1 LSQEVEALIN
11 MSDERFLGCQCQPP
25 FREKTFNRWLYLLFQ
40 YLSIRTCH
48 DKVIRI
54 TDNMG
59 FSRSALIAGFSNR
72 KRYYAY
78 MDSSRFASISSLL
91 DWGTTAHVYPA
102 FKLSYSLWP

>member
-1 LSQEVEALIN
+1 
-11 MSDERFLGCQCQPP
+11 
-25 FREKTFNRWLYLLFQ
+25 
-40 YLSIRTCH
+40 
-48 DKVIRI
+48 
-54 TDNMG
+54 MG

-102 FKLSYSLWP
+102 FELSAFALAIMGYSRVCS